1 MEYVDH
7 GSIQIEKTLYHWV
20 NEHVLRGLQMEAPT
34 FWTHFEKLITTFT
47 PRNRALLEKRDELQR
62 QISSWHEKNDWRAQK
77 EEYRQFLKDIGYLE
91 EPKSAEPV
99 DPKNVDDEIA
109 KQAGSQLVVPLDNAR
124 YALNAANARWG
135 SLYDALYGS
144 DIIPEEPG
152 YEQGDS
158 YNPKRGGKVIE
169 FGKKFLDQ
177 IAPLQKGSHADAVHY
192 EVQSGT
198 LIVTLA
204 NEEKTT
210 LQRDEQ
216 FVGYLGQDSLTSV
229 LLEHHQLH
237 VEVQIDPSHPVGKT
251 DQAHVKDIVIE
262 AALSTLMDCEDSVT
276 AVDAEDK
283 LHIYQ
288 NWLGLMRGDL
298 TSTFKRGDRTVT
310 RRLQDDK
317 VFFDRHGNE
326 MTLPGRSLMF
336 IRNVGH
342 FMQNN
347 AILLEDG
354 EEVYEGILDGVMTSL
369 IAKYNIE
376 GQTSHRNSRKGSI
389 YIVKPKMHG
398 SEEVAFANDLFNAI
412 EDLLGLERY
421 TIKMGLMDEER
432 RTSINLQNCIREIR
446 HRVVFINTGF
456 LDRTGDEIHTSME
469 AGPMVRKNDMK
480 STAWLKAY
488 EQSNV
493 ATGLRNGLK
502 GKAQIGKGMWA
513 MPNEMQAMLEQKIAH
528 PQSGATTA
536 WVPSPTAATI
546 HALHY
551 HKVNVEEV
559 QRTIDTE
566 RDYVDDMLTIPL
578 AEEANWTEEEIVEEL
593 ENNAQS
599 ILGYVVRWID
609 QGVGCSTVPDI
620 NDVGLMED
628 RATLR
633 ISSQHIANWLAHRI
647 CTEEQVRE
655 VLERMAQ
662 KVDEQNL
669 HDPLYR
675 PMAPNYDNS
684 VAFLAAQDLILK
696 GKEQPNGYT
705 EAILKKYRLEAKKRA
720 MSTHAS

>member
-20 NEHVLRGLQMEAPT
+20 NEHVLRGLQMDAPT
-34 FWTHFEKLITTFT
+34 FWTDFEKLITAFT

-99 DPKNVDDEIA
+99 EPQNVDDEIA

-198 LIVTLA
+198 LIVTLS

-251 DQAHVKDIVIE
+251 DRAHVKDIVIE

-298 TSTFKRGDRTVT
+298 TSTFKRGDRTIT

-675 PMAPNYDNS
+675 PMAPNYDDS
-684 VAFLAAQDLILK
+684 VAFLAAQDLIFK

-720 MSTHAS
+720 MSMHAS

>member
-34 FWTHFEKLITTFT
+34 FWTHFEKFITTFT

-198 LIVTLA
+198 LIVTLS

>member
-1 MEYVDH
+1 MEYVNH
-7 GSIQIEKTLYHWV
+7 GSIQIEKNLYHWV
-20 NEHVLRGLQMEAPT
+20 NEHVLRGLQMDAPT
-34 FWTHFEKLITTFT
+34 FWTDFEKLITTFT

-62 QISSWHEKNDWRAQK
+62 QISSWHEKNDWREQK

-99 DPKNVDDEIA
+99 ESENVDDEIA
-109 KQAGSQLVVPLDNAR
+109 KQAGAQLVVPLDNAR

-158 YNPKRGGKVIE
+158 YNPKRGEKVIE

-237 VEVQIDPSHPVGKT
+237 VEVQIDPSHSVGKT

-310 RRLQDDK
+310 RSLQDDK
-317 VFFDRHGNE
+317 VFLDRHGNE

-369 IAKYNIE
+369 IAKYSIE
-376 GQTSHRNSRKGSI
+376 GHTSHLNSRKGSI

-480 STAWLKAY
+480 LTAWLKAY

-502 GKAQIGKGMWA
+502 GRAQIGKGMWA
-513 MPNEMQAMLEQKIAH
+513 MPNEMQAMLEQKIVH

-551 HKVNVEEV
+551 HEVNVEEV

-578 AEEANWTEEEIVEEL
+578 AEEANWTEEEIIEEL

-609 QGVGCSTVPDI
+609 QGIGCSTVPDI
-620 NDVGLMED
+620 NDIGLMED

-662 KVDEQNL
+662 KVDEQNR

-675 PMAPNYDNS
+675 PMAPNYDDS

-720 MSTHAS
+720 MSMHAS

>member
-34 FWTHFEKLITTFT
+34 FWTDFEKLITTFT

-310 RRLQDDK
+310 RSLQDDK
-317 VFFDRHGNE
+317 VFFNRHGNE

-662 KVDEQNL
+662 KVDKQNL

-675 PMAPNYDNS
+675 PMAPNYDDS